1 MGSGSTVSALGIW
14 IPSLMLVMG
23 WQMFGKFGTVVV
35 QWVGWVILRRSLELL
50 YFSAV
55 NVLVGISL
63 VLISSLMV
71 VL

>member
-1 MGSGSTVSALGIW
+1 
-14 IPSLMLVMG
+14 
-23 WQMFGKFGTVVV
+23 MFGKFGTVVV